1 MGKEFPGEV
10 VSLDVIGTPTQN
22 HIVTD
27 ILDWDFTVYPPN
39 HFDMVWASPP
49 CIQYSKA
56 RTTAKTP
63 RDLEGA
69 DKLVSKALEIIDY
82 FLPAIRFLA
91 SL

>member
-1 MGKEFPGEV
+1 MGKEFPGDV

-22 HIVTD
+22 HIVSD
-27 ILDWDFTVYPPN
+27 ILKWDFTVYPPT

-49 CIQYSKA
+49 CIQYSQA
-56 RTTAKTP
+56 RTTAKP

-69 DKLVSKALEIIDY
+69 ENMLSRRWRSFATFPLATIILD
-82 FLPAIRFLA
+82 